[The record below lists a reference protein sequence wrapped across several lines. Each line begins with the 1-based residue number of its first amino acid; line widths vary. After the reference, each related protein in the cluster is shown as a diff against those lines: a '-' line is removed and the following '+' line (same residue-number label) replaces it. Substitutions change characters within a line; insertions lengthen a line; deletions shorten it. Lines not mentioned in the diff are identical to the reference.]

1 MTKIEV
7 LDAVMGSG
15 KTTGIIGWMI
25 SNPQNKYL
33 YVSPMLTEVE
43 ERIPSACES
52 LEFTYP
58 NTEEFHSKS
67 EHLLYLLRLGKN
79 VSFTHSLFSDMTKEH
94 LYWIDRHKYVL
105 VVDEEIDFIEPYKG
119 GYGKDD
125 IVSLEKSGHI
135 KVDEDHLGKVSW
147 TWDKMEGNTA
157 YSRLKR
163 LCDLDMLYCAKRDR
177 EMMVIHLPL
186 ELVSCSQRTILLT
199 YLFEG
204 SLMECFMK
212 MRGVEISRFTELG
225 EYSDTD
231 IRKKAKELI
240 TFTDTKSTKAVKN
253 LSMSYT
259 WYTNSAK
266 KEELD
271 AVARALFS
279 MYRKSPKQ
287 EFLFTAPKEVSTR
300 YDDKGKKR
308 KRTIL
313 HRDVPDEYYLY
324 SGAKATNIYSHKS
337 TLVHAY
343 NRFPNLVIK
352 AYLQDY
358 GTPPDENRFALS
370 EMIQWIWRSRI
381 RNDQPI
387 SLCVLNKRM
396 EQLLKDWLDF
406 KESSVEH
413 LSTL

>member
-1 MTKIEV
+1 LTRIEV

-15 KTTGIIGWMI
+15 KTTGIIKWMTD
-25 SNPQNKYL
+25 NPQNKYL
-33 YVSPMLTEVE
+33 YVSPMLSEVE

-58 NTEEFHSKS
+58 NTEEYKTKS
-67 EHLLYLLRLGKN
+67 IHLLELLKDGKN
-79 VSFTHSLFSDMTKEH
+79 ISFSHSLFSDMTKEH
-94 LYWIDRHKYVL
+94 LYWIKRHQYTL
-105 VVDEEIDFIEPYKG
+105 IVDEELNFIEAYKG

-135 KVDEDHLGKVSW
+135 FVDTDNLGKVSW
-147 TWDKMEGNTA
+147 TWDDMEGSTV
-157 YSRLKR
+157 YSKLKR

-177 EMMVIHLPL
+177 SMMVIHLPL
-186 ELVSCSQRTILLT
+186 ELVSCSKRTILLT

-212 MRGVEISRFTELG
+212 MRGVEISKFTDLG
-225 EYSDTD
+225 YYSDTD
-231 IRKKAKELI
+231 TKDKAKRLI
-240 TFTDTKSTKAVKN
+240 NFVDTRTTKAVKK
-253 LSMSYT
+253 LSMSFT
-259 WYTNSAK
+259 WYANSAS

-271 AVARALFS
+271 LISKALLS
-279 MYRKSPKQ
+279 MYRKAPKG
-287 EFLFTAPKEVSTR
+287 EFLFTSAKEVGTR
-300 YDDKGKKR
+300 YDDKGRKR

-313 HRDVPDEYYLY
+313 HKDIPDDQFLY

-337 TLVHAY
+337 VLVHAY

-358 GTPPDENRFALS
+358 GTPPDEDKFALS

-381 RNDQPI
+381 RNDEPI
-387 SLCVLNKRM
+387 TLCVLNKRM
-396 EQLLKDWLDF
+396 ELLLKQWLGMT
-406 KESSVEH
+406 KK
-413 LSTL
+413 

>member
-15 KTTGIIGWMI
+15 KTTGIIKWMTD
-25 SNPQNKYL
+25 NPQNKYL
-33 YVSPMLTEVE
+33 YVSPMLSEVE

-58 NTEEFHSKS
+58 NTEEHKTKS
-67 EHLLYLLRLGKN
+67 IHLLELLKEGKN
-79 VSFTHSLFSDMTKEH
+79 VSFSHSLFSDMTKEH
-94 LYWIDRHKYVL
+94 LYWIKRHCYTL
-105 VVDEEIDFIEPYKG
+105 IVDEELNFIEAYKG

-135 KVDEDHLGKVSW
+135 FVDVDNLGKVSW
-147 TWDKMEGNTA
+147 TWDNMEGETV

-177 EMMVIHLPL
+177 DMMVIHLPL
-186 ELVSCSQRTILLT
+186 ELVSCTKRTILLT

-212 MRGVEISRFTELG
+212 MRGVEISKFTELG
-225 EYSDTD
+225 TYSDYQ
-231 IRKKAKELI
+231 AKLRARELI
-240 TFTDTKSTKAVKN
+240 QFVETRTTKAVKK

-259 WYTNSAK
+259 WYSNSAT
-266 KEELD
+266 KEELELISK
-271 AVARALFS
+271 ALLS
-279 MYRKSPKQ
+279 MYRKSPKG
-287 EFLFTAPKEVSTR
+287 EFLFTSAKDVGTR
-300 YDDKGKKR
+300 YDDKGRKR

-313 HRDVPDEYYLY
+313 HKDIPDDQFLY
-324 SGAKATNIYSHKS
+324 SGAKATNIYAHKS
-337 TLVHAY
+337 MLVHAY
-343 NRFPNLVIK
+343 NRFPNLVIR

-358 GTPPDENRFALS
+358 GTPPDEDRFALS

-381 RNDQPI
+381 RNDEPI
-387 SLCVLNKRM
+387 MLCVLNKRM
-396 EQLLKDWLDF
+396 EGLLKGWLFED
-406 KESSVEH
+406 
-413 LSTL
+413 

>member
-1 MTKIEV
+1 MEKLLTKIEV

-15 KTTGIIGWMI
+15 KTTGIIKWMTD
-25 SNPQNKYL
+25 NPQDKYL
-33 YVSPMLTEVE
+33 YVSPMLSEVE

-67 EHLLYLLRLGKN
+67 AHLLALLKYGKN
-79 VSFTHSLFSDMTKEH
+79 VSFTHALFSDMTKEH
-94 LYWIDRHKYVL
+94 LYWIKKHQYTL
-105 VVDEEIDFIEPYKG
+105 VVDEEIDFIESYKG
-119 GYGKDD
+119 VYGKDD
-125 IVSLEKSGHI
+125 IVSLEKSGHVL
-135 KVDEDHLGKVSW
+135 VDENNLGKVSW
-147 TWDKMEGNTA
+147 TWDNMEGDTV

-186 ELVSCSQRTILLT
+186 ELVSCSKRTVLLT

-212 MRGVEISRFTELG
+212 MRGVEISRFTDLG
-225 EYSDTD
+225 EYSDSM
-231 IRKKAKELI
+231 IRTKARELI
-240 TFTDTKSTKAVKN
+240 QFVDTKTTKSVKN

-259 WYTNSAK
+259 WYSNSARQD
-266 KEELD
+266 ELEMISK
-271 AVARALFS
+271 ALFS
-279 MYRKSPKQ
+279 MYRKSPKG

-313 HRDVPDEYYLY
+313 HRDVPDEHFLY

-337 TLVHAY
+337 MLVHAY

-358 GTPPDENRFALS
+358 GTPPDEDRFALS

-381 RNDQPI
+381 RNDEPI
-387 SLCVLNKRM
+387 MLCVLNKRM
-396 EQLLKDWLDF
+396 EKLLKDWLFD
-406 KESSVEH
+406 SAN
-413 LSTL
+413 